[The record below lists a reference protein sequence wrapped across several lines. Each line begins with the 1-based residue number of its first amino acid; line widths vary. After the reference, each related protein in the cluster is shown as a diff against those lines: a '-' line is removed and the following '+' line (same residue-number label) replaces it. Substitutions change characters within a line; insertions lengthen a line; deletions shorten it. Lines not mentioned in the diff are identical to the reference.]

1 MLTATLAFALL
12 GGFSPGANAT
22 LPNLHT
28 DYAQARSVASA
39 DNKPIAVFIGRGTDA
54 MGRMLADGSIPAD
67 AAQLLRDRYV
77 ALYIDT
83 DTAAGKELAGRFALT
98 GGLVISGPGGGVQA
112 FRHSGTLSGSA
123 LTKQLSQYATAG
135 QPTTTVGA
143 TVAPGSSGVVIPAS
157 GQYVVPQYNVA
168 PQYAFPAGGYA
179 YPSFG
184 GFGPT
189 CAPGRH

>member
-22 LPNLHT
+22 LPNLQT

-83 DTAAGKELAGRFALT
+83 DTAAGKELAGRFAVST
-98 GGLVISGPGGGVQA
+98 GLVISGPGGSVQA
-112 FRHSGTLSGSA
+112 FRHSGTLSGPA
-123 LTKQLSQYATAG
+123 LTRQLGQYAAAG
-135 QPTTTVGA
+135 QPTTTVTTGA
-143 TVAPGSSGVVIPAS
+143 TAAPSSSGVVIPAA
-157 GQYVVPQYNVA
+157 GQYVV